1 MLSSFNPDNFCQKM
15 DELNYSVECGITGG
29 DFMDFVSD
37 IETLLTFDLV
47 LTQAGFENIDLIL

>member
-1 MLSSFNPDNFCQKM
+1 M

>member
-1 MLSSFNPDNFCQKM
+1 M
-15 DELNYSVECGITGG
+15 DELNYSIECGIEGA

-47 LTQAGFENIDLIL
+47 LTQAGFENIDIIL